1 MGMLFVVA
9 LIVGALVA
17 TGLAGDIATG
27 MKDAICRITGGDCD
41 SEQVAGDPERCLLSS
56 TTSTSSAEVF
66 VAFVEIGKESTLVK
80 EVHSDGSVTFTL
92 IDNDSVAGQLFA
104 GGKARIGRYGASV
117 SAEASAGAR
126 LEGAR
131 VFEFP
136 DEESAAEFEER
147 VQAAGGFDGILRDI
161 THANDEL
168 LPGIPNPHGGVDDWV
183 LDQVGV
189 DDDRDLPEPDA
200 TYVSGEAFV
209 QANGDAGAGLGGIDG
224 ELAAAIEGA
233 GGVRHYTSG
242 DREGESEVF
251 IELEAE
257 ATGTLISS
265 LFGVGG
271 GLGGDTEGVVTLTLN
286 SDLEPTEFSIQTSAG
301 YTGSLDLAAE
311 LQGKDAKAVSR
322 LLEEASVSGSSGTG
336 QQIDLEGKLDMTDPE
351 NREAV
356 LSLLNPSPSSRL
368 RGALAVARRLDED
381 GTLTIDTSTTSQ
393 SEGGAEVKVGLG
405 VGGGGGL
412 TTSQEEEN
420 RTAGF
425 ERPPGGTW
433 APRVCKA
440 PPSP

>member
-1 MGMLFVVA
+1 MGVLLVVA
-9 LIVGALVA
+9 LIIGALVA
-17 TGLAGDIATG
+17 TGLAGDIAQG
-27 MKDAICRITGGDCD
+27 MKDAICRIAGGDCD
-41 SEQVAGDPERCLLSS
+41 SEQVAEEPDRCLVSSS
-56 TTSTSSAEVF
+56 TSTASAEVF
-66 VAFVEIGKESTLVK
+66 VAFVEVGKESTLIK
-80 EVHSDGSVTFTL
+80 EVHSDGSVTYTL

-117 SAEASAGAR
+117 SAEASAGGR

-136 DEESAAEFEER
+136 DAESAEEFEEN
-147 VQAAGGFDGILRDI
+147 VQAAGGFDGIVRDI
-161 THANDEL
+161 THANDEIL
-168 LPGIPNPHGGVDDWV
+168 GITNPLGGVDDWV

-209 QANGDAGAGLGGIDG
+209 QANGEAGAGLGGIDG

-233 GGVRHYTSG
+233 GGVRTYTSG

-251 IELEAE
+251 IQLEAE
-257 ATGTLISS
+257 ATGTLMAS

-271 GLGGDTEGVVTLTLN
+271 GLGADTEGVVTLTLGP
-286 SDLEPTEFSIQTSAG
+286 DLEPREFSIQTSVG

-311 LQGKDAKAVSR
+311 LQGRDARAVSR
-322 LLEEASVSGSSGTG
+322 LLKEASISGSSGTG

-351 NREAV
+351 NRAAV
-356 LSLLNPSPSSRL
+356 LGLLNPNPASRT
-368 RGALAVARRLDED
+368 RAALDVARRLDED
-381 GTLTIDTSTTSQ
+381 GTLTLDTSTTSE

-412 TTSQEEEN
+412 TTTESEET
-420 RTAGF
+420 RTAGL